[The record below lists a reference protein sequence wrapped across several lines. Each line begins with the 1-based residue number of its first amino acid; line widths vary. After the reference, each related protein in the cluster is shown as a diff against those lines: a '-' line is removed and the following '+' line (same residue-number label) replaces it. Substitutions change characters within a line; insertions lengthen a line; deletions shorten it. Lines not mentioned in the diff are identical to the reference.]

1 MSLGIEVTYI
11 LYLFCEAAASQNKVP
26 SILNFKE
33 NVFEITG
40 LFPVEPLEFHL
51 QLTLSLEIITASMI
65 STSEYIY
72 FFSDIQPGLDS
83 EFILD

>member
-51 QLTLSLEIITASMI
+51 QLTLSLEIITASLHQGTSI
-65 STSEYIY
+65 SFLTM
-72 FFSDIQPGLDS
+72 DVN
-83 EFILD
+83 